1 MGSNNQ
7 VFGGTNPNM
16 KNYSF
21 TAPEGWMLMIDLLIE
36 WGIFQSRSEI
46 LRNAVRR
53 ILWEN
58 LDIIKHLKDLIQYV
72 PLKRAKPTPNRW
84 RKGAGRV
91 INNGYTINYL
101 EKGLNEE

>member
-7 VFGGTNPNM
+7 VFEGANPNM

-46 LRNAVRR
+46 LRDAIRS
-53 ILWEN
+53 ILREN
-58 LDIIKHLKDLIQYV
+58 LDIIKHLKDVIQYV
-72 PLKRAKPTPNRW
+72 PLKRAKPIPNRW
-84 RKGAGRV
+84 RQAGRI
-91 INNGYTINYL
+91 INNGYTIMYK
-101 EKGLNEE
+101 ELNEE